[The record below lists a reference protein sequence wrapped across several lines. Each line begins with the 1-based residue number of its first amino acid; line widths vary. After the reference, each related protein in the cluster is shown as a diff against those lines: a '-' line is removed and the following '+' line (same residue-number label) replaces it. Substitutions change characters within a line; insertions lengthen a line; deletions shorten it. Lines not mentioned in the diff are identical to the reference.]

1 MRSDFR
7 PSTVA
12 GTKEAAALRDFDPA
26 DVRFGSI
33 ASEIIGTMRR
43 PMSASS
49 RKQTKYYAPF
59 SVCFVPVGAGA
70 CMRQVDSS
78 IARATPAARARFPHA
93 YFSCRP
99 DSLTVRSAVSRS
111 SRMKRANSSS
121 LIPDGSTARSM
132 YIRCR
137 KSRSLTMR
145 ATSCASR
152 AMIGCSRR
160 PLGVTTGSALVERK
174 ISASSPKPDVCT

>member
-1 MRSDFR
+1 MT
-7 PSTVA
+7 PQQ
-12 GTKEAAALRDFDPA
+12 EAAALRNFAPA
-26 DVRFGSI
+26 YVRFGSI

-70 CMRQVDSS
+70 RTGQVDSS
-78 IARATPAARARFPHA
+78 IARTAPAARDRIPHA

-99 DSLTVRSAVSRS
+99 DSLTIRSAVLRS

-121 LIPDGSTARSM
+121 AIPDGSTARSM

-137 KSRSLTMR
+137 KSRSSTMR

-152 AMIGCSRR
+152 AMIGF
-160 PLGVTTGSALVERK
+160 GVSAG
-174 ISASSPKPDVCT
+174 ANKPNHVAG